1 MLSGTLAAILHNAYR
16 WAEREKSLQTM
27 AYLAS
32 HDALTGVYNRSA
44 FYDYLRRGLSR
55 IQKDGCSLTIALF
68 DLDGLKEVN
77 DTYGHAAG
85 DFYLS
90 RFASRFAHLIQ
101 HQDVFARLGGDEF
114 GLIMIHTE
122 PKDSVLALLRGIVNM
137 VEGEIQFETTKLQM
151 KTSVGI
157 VFYPEDGA
165 EPETLMAIADSRM
178 YEHKQ
183 SRKKG
188 QNL

>member
-1 MLSGTLAAILHNAYR
+1 
-16 WAEREKSLQTM
+16 
-27 AYLAS
+27 
-32 HDALTGVYNRSA
+32 
-44 FYDYLRRGLSR
+44 
-55 IQKDGCSLTIALF
+55 
-68 DLDGLKEVN
+68 
-77 DTYGHAAG
+77 
-85 DFYLS
+85 
-90 RFASRFAHLIQ
+90 
-101 HQDVFARLGGDEF
+101 
-114 GLIMIHTE
+114 MIHTE

-157 VFYPEDGA
+157 VFYPEDGS